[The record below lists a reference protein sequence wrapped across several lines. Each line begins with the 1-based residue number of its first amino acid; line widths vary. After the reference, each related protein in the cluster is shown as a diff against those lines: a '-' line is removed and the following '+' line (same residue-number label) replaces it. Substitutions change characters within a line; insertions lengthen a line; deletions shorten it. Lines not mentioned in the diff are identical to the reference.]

1 METYETPQHN
11 NYPLEPS
18 DDEKLMA
25 VLIYATSFFTTII
38 GPLIIWLLKRD
49 DSKFVDT
56 TGKNYLNFIL
66 SYTIW
71 GIIGTILLFVL
82 IGFVVLA
89 VLAVLAFVFQIVA
102 LIKAYQGEEYLP
114 PLSIRFFK

>member
-1 METYETPQHN
+1 METYETHQPN
-11 NYPLEPS
+11 NYPLKPS

-25 VLIYATSFFTTII
+25 FLIYATSFFALII

-71 GIIGTILLFVL
+71 SIIGTILLFVL
-82 IGFVVLA
+82 IGFIILPIITI
-89 VLAVLAFVFQIVA
+89 LGFVFQIVGM
-102 LIKAYQGEEYLP
+102 IKAYQGEDYLP
-114 PLSIRFFK
+114 PLSIPFFK

>member
-1 METYETPQHN
+1 METYETHQQNH
-11 NYPLEPS
+11 YPLEPS

-25 VLIYATSFFTTII
+25 FLIYATSFFTTII
-38 GPLIIWLLKRD
+38 GPLVIWLLKRD

-71 GIIGTILLFVL
+71 GIAGTVLLLILV
-82 IGFVVLA
+82 GFIILPILA
-89 VLAVLAFVFQIVA
+89 ILAFVFQIVA
-102 LIKAYQGEEYLP
+102 LIKAYQGEDYLP